1 MKDGV
6 SAAARN
12 DKLTQ
17 VQRASRTRGLL
28 FRALSIIAPGAG
40 HISEGMPLV
49 GIVLLFVW
57 ILGGLAIALR
67 RSLYALPDGLLGLGS
82 GIPIVIL
89 AMMAMSLAAANFLVR
104 PARGR
109 G

>member
-12 DKLTQ
+12 DKLAQ
-17 VQRASRTRGLL
+17 VQRATRTRSLL
-28 FRALSIIAPGAG
+28 FRLLSIVAPGAG

-49 GIVLLFVW
+49 GLALLFAWV
-57 ILGGLAIALR
+57 LGALVFALR
-67 RSLYALPDGLLGLGS
+67 KSLYALPDGLLGLG
-82 GIPIVIL
+82 PDFPLLVL
-89 AMMAMSLAAANFLVR
+89 AMMAASLAAANFLVR

>member
-17 VQRASRTRGLL
+17 VQRATRTRSLL
-28 FRALSIIAPGAG
+28 FRVLSVLAPGAG

-49 GIVLLFVW
+49 GILLLFLW
-57 ILGGLAIALR
+57 ILGGLAIAFR
-67 RSLYALPDGLLGLGS
+67 GTLYALPDGLLGFGAGL
-82 GIPIVIL
+82 PLVLL
-89 AMMAMSLAAANFLVR
+89 AMMAMSLAMANFLVR

>member
-6 SAAARN
+6 SATARN

-17 VQRASRTRGLL
+17 VQRATRTRALL
-28 FRALSIIAPGAG
+28 FRALSVLAPGAG

-49 GIVLLFVW
+49 GILLLFVW
-57 ILGGLAIALR
+57 ILGGLTIAFGGW
-67 RSLYALPDGLLGLGS
+67 LYALPDGLLGFGAGPPLGL
-82 GIPIVIL
+82 L

-104 PARGR
+104 PVPGR

>member
-12 DKLTQ
+12 DKLAQ
-17 VQRASRTRGLL
+17 VQRASETRALL
-28 FRALSIIAPGAG
+28 FRALSVFAPGAG

-49 GIVLLFVW
+49 GILLLFVW
-57 ILGGLAIALR
+57 VLGALALALGK
-67 RSLYALPDGLLGLGS
+67 SLYALPDGILGLGA
-82 GIPIVIL
+82 GFPVVL
-89 AMMAMSLAAANFLVR
+89 AAMMAISLAAANFLVQ
-104 PARGR
+104 PSRGR